1 MGLTSVFGIAGSA
14 MGAESVRLSTVAS
27 NLANA
32 NATAGSASD
41 AYHTRM
47 PVFRTVP
54 GPGGDAGVEVTSIVE
69 TTAAPPRKY
78 APHDPQA
85 DAQGYVY
92 DSTVNPVDAMVNMI
106 SASRAYQDDVETL
119 DTAKQLML
127 DTLKLSQ

>member
-1 MGLTSVFGIAGSA
+1 MGLTDIFGIAGSA

-32 NATAGSASD
+32 NATAGSPLA
-41 AYHTRM
+41 AYRTRM
-47 PVFRTVP
+47 PVFQTVP
-54 GPGGDAGVEVTSIVE
+54 GPDGEAGVEATSIVE
-69 TTAAPPRKY
+69 STADPPRRY

-85 DAQGYVY
+85 NAQGYVY
-92 DSTVNPVDAMVNMI
+92 DSSVNPIDAMVNMI
-106 SASRAYQDDVETL
+106 SASRSYQDDVETL

>member
-1 MGLTSVFGIAGSA
+1 MGLTAIFGIAGSA

-32 NATAGSASD
+32 NATAGSAD
-41 AYHTRM
+41 AAYRTRM
-47 PVFRTVP
+47 PVFQTVP
-54 GPGGDAGVEVTSIVE
+54 GPSGDAGVEVSSVVE
-69 TTAAPPRKY
+69 TTAAPARRY

-85 DAQGYVY
+85 NAQGYVY

-106 SASRAYQDDVETL
+106 SASRSYQNDVETL
-119 DTAKQLML
+119 NTAKQLML

>member
-1 MGLTSVFGIAGSA
+1 MGLTDIFGIAGSA

-32 NATAGSASD
+32 NATAGSPRA
-41 AYHTRM
+41 AYRTRM
-47 PVFRTVP
+47 PVFQTVSAP
-54 GPGGDAGVEVTSIVE
+54 DGDAGVQVTSIVE
-69 TTAAPPRKY
+69 TTADPPRRY

-85 DAQGYVY
+85 NAQGYVY
-92 DSTVNPVDAMVNMI
+92 DSTVNPIDAMVNMI
-106 SASRAYQDDVETL
+106 SASRSYQDDVETL

>member
-32 NATAGSASD
+32 NATAGSANT
-41 AYHTRM
+41 AYRTRM
-47 PVFRTVP
+47 PVFRTVTNAD
-54 GPGGDAGVEVTSIVE
+54 GDAGVEVTSIVE